1 MILRNY
7 QQMLVYKIKVDIN
20 KGKRSICCVLGC
32 GGG

>member
-7 QQMLVYKIKVDIN
+7 QESLVNKIKYEIVN
-20 KGKRSICCVLGC
+20 GKCSICCVLGC